1 MIFIEPI
8 LETPI
13 YLHSYSSEKVN
24 QKFPSKAT
32 VAKQPSSEVLQHCS
46 SILRVPPTGF
56 KINMNN
62 ILPGYSK
69 WGGREIPC
77 FAYLLWTDAKGWFY
91 MNLVGWVHMI
101 LLQEKDT
108 ARYNGLPIYQGEG
121 QFSFEKN
128 HRGLDEMLTKSKWH
142 GLTVNLKENII

>member
-56 KINMNN
+56 KINTNN

-69 WGGREIPC
+69 WGGREGDS
-77 FAYLLWTDAKGWFY
+77 LLTFRGQMLKADSMRIW
-91 MNLVGWVHMI
+91 LVGITWLFYKKRI
-101 LLQEKDT
+101 RPGTTGFLFTKAKDSSVLRKT
-108 ARYNGLPIYQGEG
+108 TEGLMRCWP
-121 QFSFEKN
+121 
-128 HRGLDEMLTKSKWH
+128 
-142 GLTVNLKENII
+142 NLNDMVSRWIWKRI